1 MIAQG
6 GKSNHNG
13 YFIGRSFC
21 LFLFQ
26 ANIDQKGCHK
36 QYMDG
41 VDPGACGM
49 GGQSDKETISVIDE
63 DKQAQNKQGPKGPDG
78 HIRPEKG
85 DHKEQGSDE

>member
-13 YFIGRSFC
+13 NLIGGSGR

-26 ANIDQKGCHK
+26 ADIDQKGCHK

-41 VDPGACGM
+41 VNPGSSGM
-49 GGQSDKETISVIDE
+49 GGKSDKETISVIDKN
-63 DKQAQNKQGPKGPDG
+63 KQAQNKQGPKGPDG
-78 HIRPEKG
+78 HIGPEKS
-85 DHKEQGSDE
+85 DYEEQGSDE